1 MKYRCIL
8 KNNLTE
14 RTLNF
19 TGVLMQAANPI
30 YIHISFGIFFPK
42 IYLFVCLHE
51 LNCLLHDIST
61 FVI

>member
-1 MKYRCIL
+1 
-8 KNNLTE
+8 
-14 RTLNF
+14 
-19 TGVLMQAANPI
+19 MQAANPI

-42 IYLFVCLHE
+42 IYPFVCLHE